1 MKTARFSLFLS
12 LVAAAVMTRC
22 APGPRDS
29 LLYIGCALDTALVLR
44 FSAPNMADAY
54 DILSPIGP
62 DAFLAYHP
70 ISHSLDWVDWSQK
83 DAPLSSRLQL
93 EREGPRGIE
102 TVESLHFHHPDTIFL
117 LGSYHLYIVDERGEI
132 RYKTAINREGSDLQG
147 IDFSD
152 FFLHARGKSG
162 TDIYYNALEGSLYL
176 GCKRSRYDQFSI
188 PEHYTAPIA
197 AKLDLRTGEVSL
209 LDLYYPAAFREQSYG
224 LLNRPNLAFFD
235 DRIVYNFKV
244 SSKVY
249 VYDLASRTLATY
261 ACPSRYAA
269 EEAQPFR
276 GSTGDPD
283 QLVAHVQASP
293 DYGKLIYDPYNDWY
307 YRNILV
313 PDEARSGKKK
323 QILSIIAPDFT
334 VAKEILVPRQTLTFS
349 GLMPTSAGLLA
360 PVVSEEEEVKQYRRF
375 RLVCE

>member
-1 MKTARFSLFLS
+1 MKIQNFAPTFAFL
-12 LVAAAVMTRC
+12 
-22 APGPRDS
+22 
-29 LLYIGCALDTALVLR
+29 IFALMFTSCNHYNSSSSFENCSVDTTEIYA
-44 FSAPNMADAY
+44 FYSADMG
-54 DILSPIGP
+54 DIYNAISSISP

-70 ISHSLDWVDWSQK
+70 LSHSLDWMDWSQK
-83 DAPLSSRLQL
+83 DAPLSRRLQL
-93 EREGPRGIE
+93 DREGPRGIE

-117 LGSYHLYIVDERGEI
+117 LGSYHLYIIDEMGEI
-132 RYKTAINREGSDLQG
+132 RYKTPINLEGSDFEG

-152 FFLHARGKSG
+152 FYLHARGKSG
-162 TDIYYNALEGSLYL
+162 TDIYYNTLERSLYL

-197 AKLDLRTGEVSL
+197 AKLDLRSGKVSL
-209 LDLYYPAAFREQSYG
+209 LDLHYPEAFREQSYG

-235 DRIVYNFKV
+235 DRIVYNFKI

-249 VYDLASRTLATY
+249 VYNLASGTLSTY
-261 ACPSRYAA
+261 PCPSRYAA

-276 GSTGDPD
+276 GNTGDPD

-313 PDEARSGKKK
+313 PDEARPGKKK
-323 QILSIIAPDFT
+323 QILSIIGPDFT
-334 VAKEILVPRQTLTFS
+334 VAKEVLVPRQTLTYS

-360 PVVSEEEEVKQYRRF
+360 PVVSEEEELKQYRQF
-375 RLVCE
+375 KLVCE